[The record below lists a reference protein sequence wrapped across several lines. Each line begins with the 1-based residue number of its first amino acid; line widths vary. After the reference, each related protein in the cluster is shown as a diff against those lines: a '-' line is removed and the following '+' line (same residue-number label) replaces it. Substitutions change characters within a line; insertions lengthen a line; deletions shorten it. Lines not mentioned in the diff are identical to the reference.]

1 MKTKLLLLLL
11 FALFLF
17 GFQGKKKSDNPEQ
30 LKQVLTSY
38 FDGIENRDFD
48 KMKEVTTKDFVLFED
63 GKVWNN
69 DSIINMIKG
78 MPPFVAKY
86 SFDNFHI
93 NIDDKNGNMFYF
105 NHLDATLNDTTKLKY
120 DWIESATFKKMDGEW
135 KMNFLHSTTRK

>member
-1 MKTKLLLLLL
+1 MKTKLLLVLHIAVL
-11 FALFLF
+11 LF

-38 FDGIENRDFD
+38 FDGIENRNFD

-78 MPPFVAKY
+78 MPPFDAKY
-86 SFDNFHI
+86 TFNNFNI
-93 NIDDKNGNMFYF
+93 NMDSENGNMFYY
-105 NHLDATLNDTTKLKY
+105 NHLDAALNDTTKMTY
-120 DWIESATFKKMDGEW
+120 DWTESATFKKIDGEW